1 MVRVSPFVSQLLAVV
16 AAPVAVAA
24 QDPADASITSPVASS
39 LVGSE
44 TIACR
49 LLSFRY
55 PKQTFFNG
63 SDGYTYETQ
72 TQYWSARAYDTP
84 ACVFVPQNAQQVSFA
99 VSTLT
104 LSLTKFAVR
113 SGGHMPVVGYNS
125 IGSSGVLL
133 STSNL
138 TTLALSEDK
147 STVSVGAGLR
157 WRDVY
162 SYLSPS
168 GLAAVG
174 GRIGGVGVSGLLL
187 GGGISFHS
195 NQYGFAADNVVCYQA
210 VLSSGIVV
218 EATATNAYSDLFW
231 ALKGGGN
238 SFAIVTRFDLKT
250 VKSPKVWVGISQYAQ
265 NYSAAYLDAVYNFG
279 KYGSADSKA
288 AIIPTILTYPSYNI
302 TAYAAARFYDSETDS
317 ATAFENFTSP
327 VLTPVADSYAAQPLA
342 EYISAVD
349 ALQPTG
355 LRQER
360 VTFPHTFRVMS
371 LVVDREA
378 VDYVHNAFLA
388 ATSSK
393 LTGIVGLSASITF
406 QPVTKEFIQQGI
418 AKGGNPQ
425 GVDPAKAPY
434 FWIVENLTWQEAKD
448 DETAQA
454 FADTVTADIEAGLEA
469 KGVAGGYLYL
479 NDAGKGQKIF
489 QNYPAANL
497 AKLKAIRTKY
507 DPLRIYTNLL
517 TGGWKVLDA

>member
-1 MVRVSPFVSQLLAVV
+1 MVRVSLLVARLLAV
-16 AAPVAVAA
+16 AAATLSPAAVAA
-24 QDPADASITSPVASS
+24 EDSDATTSAAASS
-39 LVGSE
+39 ILGSE
-44 TIACR
+44 KVACG

-55 PKQTFFNG
+55 PKQTFYAG
-63 SDGYTYETQ
+63 TDGYVYETQ

-99 VSTLT
+99 VTTLT

-138 TTLALSEDK
+138 TTLALSSDK
-147 STVSVGAGLR
+147 ATVSVGAGLR

-162 SYLSPS
+162 SYVQPS
-168 GLAAVG
+168 GLAVVG

-187 GGGISFHS
+187 GGGISFYS
-195 NQYGFAADNVVCYQA
+195 NQYGFAADNVVRYQA
-210 VLSSGIVV
+210 VLSSGIIV

-265 NYSAAYLDAVYNFG
+265 SDSSKYLDAVYNFG
-279 KYGSADSKA
+279 KYGSADGKA

-302 TAYAAARFYDSETDS
+302 TAYAAARFYDSETES

-327 VLTPVADSYAAQPLA
+327 ALAPVAESYALQPLA
-342 EYISAVD
+342 EYVSAVD

-355 LRQER
+355 LRQE
-360 VTFPHTFRVMS
+360 FRVLS
-371 LVVDREA
+371 LVVDRDA
-378 VDYVHNAFLA
+378 VDYVHDAFIAA
-388 ATSSK
+388 ATSK
-393 LTGIVGLSASITF
+393 LSGVVGLSASVTF
-406 QPVTKEFIQQGI
+406 QPITKEFIQQGI

-434 FWIVENLTWQEAKD
+434 FWVVENLSWQDAKD
-448 DETAQA
+448 DATASS
-454 FADTVTADIEAGLEA
+454 FADTVTAEIEAGLEA
-469 KGVAGGYLYL
+469 RGVAGGYLYL
-479 NDAGKGQKIF
+479 NDAGKGQPIF
-489 QNYPAANL
+489 QSYPAANL
-497 AKLKAIRTKY
+497 ARLKAIRTKY
-507 DPLRIYTNLL
+507 DPLRIFTNLL
-517 TGGWKVLDA
+517 VGGWKVADV

>member
-1 MVRVSPFVSQLLAVV
+1 MVRVSPLVAQLLAVV

-24 QDPADASITSPVASS
+24 DDLADAATTSAVASS
-39 LVGSE
+39 LSGSE
-44 TIACR
+44 KIACG

-55 PKQTFFNG
+55 PKQTFFAG

-99 VSTLT
+99 VTTLT

-187 GGGISFHS
+187 GGGISFYS
-195 NQYGFAADNVVCYQA
+195 NQYGFAADNVVRYQA

-238 SFAIVTRFDLKT
+238 SLAIVTRFDLKT

-265 NYSAAYLDAVYNFG
+265 TDSAKYLDAVYNFG
-279 KYGSADSKA
+279 KYGSADGKA

-302 TAYAAARFYDSETDS
+302 TAYAAARFYDSEADS

-327 VLTPVADSYAAQPLA
+327 ILAPVDDSYALQPLA
-342 EYISAVD
+342 EYVSAVD

-355 LRQER
+355 LRQE
-360 VTFPHTFRVMS
+360 FRVLS
-371 LVVDREA
+371 LVVDRES
-378 VDYVHNAFLA
+378 VDYVHDAFLA

-406 QPVTKEFIQQGI
+406 QPITKEFIQQGI

-434 FWIVENLTWQEAKD
+434 FWIVENVTWQEAKD
-448 DETAQA
+448 DETAKA
-454 FADTVTADIEAGLEA
+454 FADVVTADIEAGLEA

-489 QNYPAANL
+489 QSYPAANL

>member
-1 MVRVSPFVSQLLAVV
+1 MVCAASLVASLLAVV
-16 AAPVAVAA
+16 ANPLVVAA
-24 QDPADASITSPVASS
+24 ESIADAATNSAVVAS
-39 LVGSE
+39 LPGSE
-44 TIACR
+44 KVACG
-49 LLSFRY
+49 LLNSRY
-55 PKQTFFNG
+55 PKQTYYSG

-72 TQYWSARAYDTP
+72 TQYWSATEYNTP

-99 VSTLT
+99 VTTLT

-138 TTLALSEDK
+138 TTLTLSSDK
-147 STVSVGAGLR
+147 STVSVGAGYR

-162 SYLSPS
+162 SYLAPS
-168 GLAAVG
+168 GLAVVG
-174 GRIGGVGVSGLLL
+174 GRIGGVGVPGLLL
-187 GGGISFHS
+187 GGGISFYS
-195 NQYGFAADNVVCYQA
+195 NQYGFAADNVVRYQA
-210 VLSSGIVV
+210 VLSSGLVV

-250 VKSPKVWVGISQYAQ
+250 FVSPKVWVGISQYAQ
-265 NYSAAYLDAVYNFG
+265 ADSAKYLDAVYNFG
-279 KYGSADSKA
+279 KFGSADGKA

-302 TAYAAARFYDSETDS
+302 TAYAAARFYDSETAP

-327 VLTPVADSYAAQPLA
+327 ALTPVADSYALQPLA
-342 EYISAVD
+342 DYVTAVD

-355 LRQER
+355 LRQE
-360 VTFPHTFRVMS
+360 FRVMS
-371 LVVDREA
+371 LVVNRDA
-378 VDYVHNAFLA
+378 VDYVHDTFLA
-388 ATSSK
+388 ATGAS

-406 QPVTKEFIQQGI
+406 QPITKEFIQQGV

-425 GVDPAKAPY
+425 GVDPSKAPY
-434 FWIVENLTWQEAKD
+434 FWVVENLTWQDAKD
-448 DETAQA
+448 DAAVKA
-454 FADTVTADIEAGLEA
+454 FADSVTAEIEAGLVA

-479 NDAGKGQKIF
+479 NDAGQGQKIF
-489 QNYPAANL
+489 QSYPAANL
-497 AKLKAIRTKY
+497 AKLKAIRAKY

-517 TGGWKVLDA
+517 VGGWKVLDA

>member
-1 MVRVSPFVSQLLAVV
+1 MVRVSLILAQLLAVV
-16 AAPVAVAA
+16 AAPVAAA
-24 QDPADASITSPVASS
+24 AEVLADASAASAVAPS

-44 TIACR
+44 KTVCGLLR
-49 LLSFRY
+49 LKY
-55 PKQTFFNG
+55 PKQTFLAG
-63 SDGYTYETQ
+63 SDGYAYETQ
-72 TQYWSARAYDTP
+72 TQYWSARAYANP

-99 VSTLT
+99 VTTLT

-113 SGGHMPVVGYNS
+113 GGGHMPVVGYNS

-138 TTLALSEDK
+138 TTLALSGDK

-187 GGGISFHS
+187 GGGISFYS
-195 NQYGFAADNVVCYQA
+195 NQYGFAADNVVRYQA
-210 VLSSGIVV
+210 VLASGIVV
-218 EATATNAYSDLFW
+218 EATAANAYADLFW

-250 VKSPKVWVGISQYAQ
+250 VKSSKVWVGISQYAQ
-265 NYSAAYLDAVYNFG
+265 TDSAKYLDAVYNFG
-279 KYGSADSKA
+279 KYGSADGKA

-302 TAYAAARFYDSETDS
+302 TAYAAARFYDSEIQP

-327 VLTPVADSYAAQPLA
+327 VLAPVADSYALQPLA

-355 LRQER
+355 LRQE
-360 VTFPHTFRVMS
+360 FRVLS
-371 LVVDREA
+371 LVVDRDA
-378 VDYVHNAFLA
+378 IDYVHDAFLA
-388 ATSSK
+388 ATGSK
-393 LTGIVGLSASITF
+393 LTGIAGLSASITF
-406 QPVTKEFIQQGI
+406 QPITKEFIQQGV

-425 GVDPAKAPY
+425 GVDPARAPY
-434 FWIVENLTWQEAKD
+434 FWVVENLTWQEAKD
-448 DETAQA
+448 DAA
-454 FADTVTADIEAGLEA
+454 ASGFADTVTAEIEAGLVSR
-469 KGVAGGYLYL
+469 GVAGGYLYL
-479 NDAGKGQKIF
+479 NDAGEGQKIF
-489 QNYPAANL
+489 QSYPAANL
-497 AKLKAIRTKY
+497 ARLKAIRAKY